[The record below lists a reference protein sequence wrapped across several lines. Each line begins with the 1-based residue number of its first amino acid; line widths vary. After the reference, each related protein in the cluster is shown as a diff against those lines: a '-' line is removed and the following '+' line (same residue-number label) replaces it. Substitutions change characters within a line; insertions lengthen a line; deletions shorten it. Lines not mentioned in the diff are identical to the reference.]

1 MRKAFFD
8 YSEAPTRAD
17 AEALA
22 PWACAIIETDGGWAA
37 FESATDAQIWGGQK

>member
-1 MRKAFFD
+1 MRQAFFD
-8 YSEAPTRAD
+8 IDEAPTQAD

-37 FESATDAQIWGGQK
+37 FESATDAAIWEGQE